1 MGGNQRG
8 AKAVLRI
15 TVVAS
20 MRNEGPFIVEWVTW
34 YRMLGFTDVV
44 VVTNNCTD
52 RSPELLDVLQ
62 AARLVRHLRCDV
74 PEGERITAR
83 KLAAAKPLRAVRKA
97 AWVLVCDVDEFLVI
111 HKGAGRIGDLV
122 DLAAADPAYLGMSI
136 NWKVFGT
143 GGVARFEDRPV
154 HRQFVL
160 AGSLEDGLSR
170 FVKSIFRRP
179 QWFQALGEHG
189 PRGLDL
195 ALAGKQ
201 WGEPGMAWVNSAGE
215 DVPQWTPDAPY
226 LRSLPRAQSSHA
238 VAQINHYMLRSVES
252 FSLKQ
257 GTKSPVA
264 LSDRY
269 GPAYFRAADKGDVPD
284 ASAFRYAEEYE
295 ALHRRVMRRPGVARL
310 HHLCCADHLRL
321 ICEKAGQNPAD
332 DPRHAAH
339 LALAAAAG

>member
-1 MGGNQRG
+1 M
-8 AKAVLRI
+8 RI

-52 RSPELLDVLQ
+52 RSPELLDALQ

-74 PEGERITAR
+74 AAGERITAQ

-97 AWVLVCDVDEFLVI
+97 AWVMVCDVDEFLVI

-122 DLAAADPAYLGMSI
+122 DLAAEEPGYLGMSI
-136 NWKVFGT
+136 NWQVFGT
-143 GGVARFEDRPV
+143 CGIQRFEDSPV

-160 AGSLEDGLSR
+160 AGGLESGLAR
-170 FVKSIFRRP
+170 FVKSVFRRP
-179 QWFQALGEHG
+179 QWFAALGEHG

-195 ALAGKQ
+195 ALAARP
-201 WGEPGMAWVNSAGE
+201 WGAPGMAWVNSEGAP
-215 DVPQWTPDAPY
+215 VPEWTPQGPY
-226 LRSLPRAQSSHA
+226 LRRLPLPQSSHA
-238 VAQINHYMLRSVES
+238 VAQINHYMLRSAET

-269 GPAYFRAADKGDVPD
+269 GPAYFRAADKGNTPD
-284 ASAFRYAEEYE
+284 ASAFRYAEDYA
-295 ALHRRVMRRPGVARL
+295 ALHRKVMRKPGVARL
-310 HHLCCADHLRL
+310 HHLCCADHVRL
-321 ICEKAGQNPAD
+321 ICEKAGLDPAQ
-332 DPRHAAH
+332 DPRYAAH
-339 LALAAAAG
+339 LARADAAG